1 MKCFQVPI
9 IRRGCL
15 LRFTFV
21 AAWGVSSASAV
32 QVSTP
37 AVDPAPRFE
46 STANE
51 VTQIFT
57 VLDRKG
63 RPVSGLDS
71 KDFSLLDDG
80 AYVQEFKAFEQQSE
94 TPLHIAVAID
104 LSGSVQERVRYEIDV
119 STKFLQRIIRPSDE
133 GWIVGFNYRSYLVTD
148 WTRARQTLGEVTHR
162 EPRAGT
168 AFYDAVM
175 FACRRLASA
184 GTDSHRRDVLVVI
197 SDGEDNASRS
207 AFSETLQTVLRSGIV
222 VLVVYTGASFPSRE
236 LRTLADATGGEL
248 FSANTKRGVLNG
260 LARAEQAVR
269 AQYLIAYRPANF
281 APDGR
286 FRSIRLRVL
295 RDHLRVRS
303 RSGYYARSSVL
314 PK

>member
-1 MKCFQVPI
+1 VKFFHVPV

-21 AAWGVSSASAV
+21 AAWGMSSAFAV
-32 QVSTP
+32 QLSTP
-37 AVDPAPRFE
+37 AVDPAPQFE

-57 VLDRKG
+57 VLDRRG
-63 RPVSGLDS
+63 RPVSGLES
-71 KDFSLLDDG
+71 KDFSLLDEG
-80 AYVQEFKAFEQQSE
+80 EYVQEFKAFEQQSE
-94 TPLHIAVAID
+94 TPLHMGVAID

-119 STKFLQRIIRPSDE
+119 STKFLQRIIRPDDE
-133 GWIVGFNYRSYLVTD
+133 GWIVGFNYKSYLVTD

-162 EPRAGT
+162 EPLAGT

-175 FACRRLASA
+175 FACQRLANA

-197 SDGEDNASRS
+197 SDGEDNASGS
-207 AFSETLQTVLRSGIV
+207 AFGETLQTVLRSGIV
-222 VLVVYTGASFPSRE
+222 VLVVYTGSSFPSHQ
-236 LRTLADATGGEL
+236 LRTLAGATGGEL
-248 FSANTKRGVLNG
+248 FYANTKRGVLSG
-260 LARAEQAVR
+260 LARAEQAIR

-295 RDHLRVRS
+295 REHLKVRS
-303 RSGYYARSSVL
+303 RSGYYARSAVL

>member
-1 MKCFQVPI
+1 MKFFRVPVS
-9 IRRGCL
+9 RRGCL
-15 LRFTFV
+15 LRLTFV
-21 AAWGVSSASAV
+21 AVWGVSSAFAV
-32 QVSTP
+32 QVSTTP
-37 AVDPAPRFE
+37 AEPAPRFE
-46 STANE
+46 STAHE

-57 VLDRKG
+57 VLDRRG
-63 RPVSGLDS
+63 RPVSGLES
-71 KDFSLLDDG
+71 RDFSLLDDG

-94 TPLHIAVAID
+94 TPLHMAVAID

-119 STKFLQRIIRPSDE
+119 STKFLERIIRPSDE
-133 GWIVGFNYRSYLVTD
+133 GWIVGFNYKPYLVTD
-148 WTRARQTLGEVTHR
+148 WTRARQTLGEVTRR

-260 LARAEQAVR
+260 LARAEQAIR